1 MIPILFKA
9 NATKFNTYGIG
20 VLKDC
25 TKCEVTEERNGA
37 FECVLKY
44 PVNGP
49 LYPEIAVER
58 LIKAKP
64 NDTANDQM
72 FRIYRISTP
81 INGEITIYA
90 QHLSYDLSNIAALPW
105 DSGSITAA
113 LAMEQLLQN
122 TATSHNFTCLTDSS
136 SSTNFHVEKP
146 QSVRACLGGVSGSFL
161 DCWGGEFEW
170 DNYLVRHHKAR
181 GQKTGVVIE
190 YGKNMTDM
198 EHDCEISKA
207 YTDLMPYAISTEP
220 DGTERMITLAEVL
233 LAITDTQLMQPKTL
247 IKDFTD
253 HFEMDATI
261 TEEQLREVA
270 TAYLENN
277 SLGEIL
283 PTLTV
288 KFEPLWKQPDYAA
301 VLERVSLCDTVI
313 IRHSKLGISSRAK
326 VITTVYDTL
335 AEKYVSVT
343 LGAAQAN
350 LLNDV
355 AETQVNTAQL
365 ASQVNKFPSM
375 MNAAIAGAT
384 DLITGQSGGY
394 VVINKS
400 TENGQPYEMLILDA
414 PKIEDAV
421 NVWRWNMGGLGFS
434 KNGYNGPYE
443 TAITQDGQIVA
454 NFITS
459 GSLIANIIKAG
470 VLQSPDGETFV
481 LDLDNGTFSMNATGK
496 FSSPDGNACIE
507 INSQEIVLYVR
518 DTQGRLLD
526 KTRIGSMRGSDQID
540 YPYLLMGNLDSGDVG
555 LMKKFKNGMWYGNS
569 VPKDATGDFS
579 GMTGASGVF
588 INTNENKAYVVAG
601 TEMQNIYTGEAI
613 ARFA

>member
-1 MIPILFKA
+1 MIPILFRA
-9 NATKFNTYGIG
+9 NATKFDTYGIG

-25 TKCEVTEERNGA
+25 TYCRVTEERNGEY
-37 FECVLKY
+37 ECVLKY

-49 LYPEIAVER
+49 LFSELTMER

-64 NDTANDQM
+64 NDTADDQM
-72 FRIYRISTP
+72 FRIYQITTP
-81 INGEITIYA
+81 IDGVVTVNA
-90 QHLSYDLSNIAALPW
+90 QHISYDLSNIAALPW
-105 DSGSITAA
+105 DSGSIYASLA
-113 LAMEQLLQN
+113 LDQLLHN
-122 TATSHNFTCLTDSS
+122 TATSHNFTAVSDSS

-161 DCWGGEFEW
+161 DCWGGEYEW
-170 DNYLVRHHKAR
+170 DNFLIRHHKHR
-181 GQKTGVVIE
+181 GQDTGVVIE
-190 YGKNMTDM
+190 YGKNLTEM
-198 EHDCEISKA
+198 EHDCEFTKT
-207 YTDLMPYAISTEP
+207 YTDMMPYAISTEA
-220 DGTERMITLAEVL
+220 DGSKRTITLVENL
-233 LAITDTQLMQPKTL
+233 LPILHTQLMQPKTL

-253 HFEMDATI
+253 SFEMDAKI

-270 TAYLENN
+270 NKYLEDNA
-277 SLGEIL
+277 LGDIV
-283 PTLTV
+283 PSLTV
-288 KFEPLWKQPDYAA
+288 KFEPLWKLPEYAA

-313 IRHSKLGISSRAK
+313 IRHSKLGISTRAK
-326 VITTVYDTL
+326 VITTIYDTL
-335 AEKYVSVT
+335 AEKYVSIK
-343 LGAAQAN
+343 LGAAKANMVNDLVQSQATVTDLTN
-350 LLNDV
+350 
-355 AETQVNTAQL
+355 QVNQM
-365 ASQVNKFPSM
+365 PSM

-400 TENGQPYEMLILDA
+400 TENGQPYEILILDA
-414 PKIEDAV
+414 SKIEDAV

-434 KNGYNGPYE
+434 SNGYNGPYE

-454 NFITS
+454 DFITA
-459 GSLIANIIKAG
+459 GSLFADIIKAG

-496 FSSPDGNACIE
+496 FSSPDKNACIE
-507 INSQEIVLYVR
+507 INSQEIVLCVR

-526 KTRIGSMRGSDQID
+526 KIRIGSMRGSDDVD
-540 YPYLLMGNLDSGDVG
+540 YPYILMGNTDSGDVG
-555 LMKKFKNGMWYGNS
+555 LMKKFQNGMWYGNS
-569 VPKDATGDFS
+569 VPKDAIGNFT

>member
-1 MIPILFKA
+1 MIPILFRA
-9 NATKFNTYGIG
+9 NATKFDTYGIG

-25 TKCEVTEERNGA
+25 TYCRVTEERNGEY
-37 FECVLKY
+37 ECVLKY

-49 LYPEIAVER
+49 LFSELTMER

-64 NDTANDQM
+64 NDTADDQM
-72 FRIYRISTP
+72 FRIYQITTP
-81 INGEITIYA
+81 IDGVVTVNA
-90 QHLSYDLSNIAALPW
+90 QHISYDLSNIAALPW
-105 DSGSITAA
+105 DSGSIYASLA
-113 LAMEQLLQN
+113 LDQLLHN
-122 TATSHNFTCLTDSS
+122 TATSHNFTAVSDSS

-161 DCWGGEFEW
+161 DCWGGEYEW
-170 DNYLVRHHKAR
+170 DNFLIRHHKHR
-181 GQKTGVVIE
+181 GQDTGVVIE
-190 YGKNMTDM
+190 YGKNLTEM
-198 EHDCEISKA
+198 EHDCEFTKT
-207 YTDLMPYAISTEP
+207 YTDMMPYAISTEA
-220 DGTERMITLAEVL
+220 DGSKRTITLAENL
-233 LAITDTQLMQPKTL
+233 LPILDTQLMQPKTL

-253 HFEMDATI
+253 SFEMDAKI

-270 TAYLENN
+270 NKYLEDNA
-277 SLGEIL
+277 LGDIV
-283 PTLTV
+283 PSLTV
-288 KFEPLWKQPDYAA
+288 KFEPLWKLPEYAA

-313 IRHSKLGISSRAK
+313 IRHSKLGISTRAK
-326 VITTVYDTL
+326 VITTIYDTL
-335 AEKYVSVT
+335 AEKYVSIK
-343 LGAAQAN
+343 LGATKANMVNDLVQSQATVTDLTN
-350 LLNDV
+350 
-355 AETQVNTAQL
+355 QVNQM
-365 ASQVNKFPSM
+365 PSM

-400 TENGQPYEMLILDA
+400 TENGQPYEILILDA

-434 KNGYNGPYE
+434 ANGYNGPYE

-454 NFITS
+454 DFITA
-459 GSLIANIIKAG
+459 GSLFADIIKAG

-496 FSSPDGNACIE
+496 FSSPDKNACIE

-526 KTRIGSMRGSDQID
+526 KIRIGSMRGSDDVD
-540 YPYLLMGNLDSGDVG
+540 YPYILMGNTDSGDVG
-555 LMKKFKNGMWYGNS
+555 LMKKFQNGMWYGNS
-569 VPKDATGDFS
+569 VPKDAIGNFS
-579 GMTGASGVF
+579 GMTGASGMF
-588 INTNENKAYVVAG
+588 INTTENKAYVVAG

>member
-9 NATKFNTYGIG
+9 NATKFDTYGIG

-25 TKCEVTEERNGA
+25 TYCQVTEERNGEY
-37 FECVLKY
+37 ECVLKY
-44 PVNGP
+44 PVKGP
-49 LYPEIAVER
+49 LFEELAMER
-58 LIKAKP
+58 LVKAKP
-64 NDTANDQM
+64 NDTARDQM
-72 FRIYRISTP
+72 FRIYRITTP
-81 INGEITIYA
+81 IDGVVTVYA
-90 QHLSYDLSNIAALPW
+90 QHISYDLSNIAALPW
-105 DSGSITAA
+105 DSGSVSAA
-113 LAMEQLLQN
+113 LGLEQLLHN
-122 TATSHNFTCLTDSS
+122 TATSHNFTCLTDSE
-136 SSTNFHVEKP
+136 SSTNFHVAKP

-170 DNYLVRHHKAR
+170 DNYLVRHHKHR
-181 GQKTGVVIE
+181 GQETGVVIE
-190 YGKNMTDM
+190 YGKNMTEM
-198 EHDCEISKA
+198 EHDAETEKA
-207 YTDLMPYAISTEP
+207 YTDMMPYAISTEA
-220 DGTERMITLAEVL
+220 DGSKRTITLAETL
-233 LAITDTQLMQPKTL
+233 MPILDTQLMQPKTL
-247 IKDFTD
+247 IKDFTGS
-253 HFEMDATI
+253 FEMDSKI

-270 TAYLENN
+270 TKYLEDNT
-277 SLGEIL
+277 LGIIT
-283 PTLTV
+283 PSLTV

-313 IRHSKLGISSRAK
+313 IRHSVLGITTKAK
-326 VITTVYDTL
+326 VVTTVYDTL
-335 AEKYVSVT
+335 AEKYVSIK
-343 LGAAQAN
+343 LGAAKAN
-350 LLNDV
+350 MINDV
-355 AETQVNTAQL
+355 AEAQATTAQL
-365 ASQVNKFPSM
+365 TSQVNNFPSM

-400 TENGQPYEMLILDA
+400 TENSQPYEMLILDA

-459 GSLIANIIKAG
+459 GSLFANIIKAG

-496 FSSPDGNACIE
+496 FSSPDKNACIE
-507 INSQEIVLYVR
+507 INSQEIILYVR

-526 KTRIGSMRGSDQID
+526 KIRIGSMRGSDQVD
-540 YPYLLMGNLDSGDVG
+540 YPYILMGNLDSGDVG
-555 LMKKFKNGMWYGNS
+555 LMKKFRNGMWYGNS
-569 VPKDATGDFS
+569 VPKDAVGDFT
-579 GMTGASGVF
+579 GMYGASGMF

>member
-9 NATKFNTYGIG
+9 NATNFNTYGLG
-20 VLKDC
+20 ALADC
-25 TKCEVTEERNGA
+25 TSCEVTEERNGA

-44 PVNGP
+44 PVGGP
-49 LYPEIAVER
+49 MFKELGVER

-64 NDTANDQM
+64 NDTADEQM
-72 FRIYRISTP
+72 FRIYRITTP
-81 INGEITIYA
+81 INGVVTVYA
-90 QHLSYDLSNIAALPW
+90 QHLSYDLSNIATLPW
-105 DSGSITAA
+105 EGGSVTAA
-113 LAMEQLLQN
+113 NALEHILQQ
-122 TATSHNFTCLTDSS
+122 TATSHNFTCVTDDTASNEFS
-136 SSTNFHVEKP
+136 VEKP
-146 QSVRACLGGVSGSFL
+146 QSVRACIGGVTGSFL
-161 DCWGGEFEW
+161 DIWGGEFEW
-170 DNYLVRHHKAR
+170 DNFVVHHHTAR
-181 GQKTGVVIE
+181 GHETGVVIE

-198 EHDCEISKA
+198 EHDSNLSET
-207 YTDLMPYAISTEP
+207 YTDLMPYCTTTYP
-220 DGTERMITLAEVL
+220 DGEKAILTLTESVL
-233 LAITDTQLMQPKTL
+233 PITDTVLMQPKTL
-247 IKDFTD
+247 IMDFTD
-253 HFEMDATI
+253 YFEEDAYI
-261 TEEQLREVA
+261 TEAMLREVA
-270 TAYLENN
+270 NTYLAEN
-277 SLGEIL
+277 SLGTIL

-288 KFEPLWKQPDYAA
+288 AFEPLWKQPEYAA
-301 VLERVSLCDTVI
+301 VLERISLCDTVL
-313 IRHSKLGISSRAK
+313 IRHGVLGISAKAK
-326 VITTVYDTL
+326 VITTKYDTL
-335 AEKYVSVT
+335 AEKYISIT
-343 LGAAQAN
+343 LGATQAN

-355 AETQVNTAQL
+355 NTASATVSRL
-365 ASQVNKFPSM
+365 SKEVKKIPSM

-400 TENGQPYEMLILDA
+400 TENGQPYELLILDA

-434 KNGYNGPYE
+434 PNGYNGPYE

-459 GSLIANIIKAG
+459 GELVANIIKAG

-496 FSSPDGNACIE
+496 FSSPDNNACIE

-518 DTQGRLLD
+518 DTLGRLLD
-526 KTRIGSMRGSDQID
+526 KCRIGSMRGSDDID
-540 YPYLLMGNLDSGDVG
+540 YPYILMGNLDSGDVG

-569 VPKDATGDFS
+569 VPKDATGEFS
-579 GMTGASGVF
+579 GMYGASGIF
-588 INTNENKAYVVAG
+588 INTTENKAYVVAG